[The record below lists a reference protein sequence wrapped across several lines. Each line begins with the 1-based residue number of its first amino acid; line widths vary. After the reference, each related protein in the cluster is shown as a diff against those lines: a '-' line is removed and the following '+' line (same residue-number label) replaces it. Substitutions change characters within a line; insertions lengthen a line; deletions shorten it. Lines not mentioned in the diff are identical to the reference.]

1 MSDFED
7 DVVFVSVDEG
17 ELEIIVVSKL
27 ILVLESKI
35 KDLKREK
42 RVSEDN
48 NDKIDSKS
56 GNIFK
61 LSGNEKKK
69 EIKIF
74 VVFKFKESVKLEVL
88 FVKKQEEKSK
98 GGKGKKKKGKQ
109 IKVEIVSQDLGRKIE
124 KNLVGDIEEKE
135 EKLSLI
141 EVVENLQ
148 KKDELIIDSLEIERK
163 LKIFDFDKFL
173 VSEIILSD
181 DKVLVFEIK
190 KVKESYLE
198 EVNLKVKFIVIEEKI
213 IIEVKK
219 EEQFIFDKERKE
231 ILKGD

>member
-181 DKVLVFEIK
+181 DKVLVFDIK
-190 KVKESYLE
+190 EVKESYLE

>member
-109 IKVEIVSQDLGRKIE
+109 IKVEIVSQDLERKIE

-190 KVKESYLE
+190 EVKESYLE

-219 EEQFIFDKERKE
+219 EE
-231 ILKGD
+231 

>member
-163 LKIFDFDKFL
+163 LKIFDFEKFL

-190 KVKESYLE
+190 EVKESYLE

>member
-1 MSDFED
+1 MLDFED

-109 IKVEIVSQDLGRKIE
+109 IKVEIVSQDLGGKLE

-190 KVKESYLE
+190 EVKESYLE
-198 EVNLKVKFIVIEEKI
+198 EVNLKKKFIVIEEKI

-219 EEQFIFDKERKE
+219 EE
-231 ILKGD
+231 

>member
-148 KKDELIIDSLEIERK
+148 KKDELKIDSLEIERK

-190 KVKESYLE
+190 EVKESYLE

>member
-48 NDKIDSKS
+48 NDKIDS

-190 KVKESYLE
+190 EVKESYLE

-219 EEQFIFDKERKE
+219 EE
-231 ILKGD
+231 

>member
-1 MSDFED
+1 MLDFED

-48 NDKIDSKS
+48 NDKIDSKR

-190 KVKESYLE
+190 EVKESYLE

>member
-42 RVSEDN
+42 RVIEDN

-190 KVKESYLE
+190 EVKESYLE

>member
-35 KDLKREK
+35 KDLRREK

-190 KVKESYLE
+190 EVKESYLE

-219 EEQFIFDKERKE
+219 EE
-231 ILKGD
+231 

>member
-98 GGKGKKKKGKQ
+98 GGKGKKKKEKQ

-190 KVKESYLE
+190 EVKESYLE

>member
-1 MSDFED
+1 MLDFED

-181 DKVLVFEIK
+181 DIVLVFEIK
-190 KVKESYLE
+190 EVKESYLE

>member
-109 IKVEIVSQDLGRKIE
+109 IKVEIVVQDLGRKIE

-190 KVKESYLE
+190 EVKESYLE

>member
-1 MSDFED
+1 MLDFED

-181 DKVLVFEIK
+181 DIVLVFEIK
-190 KVKESYLE
+190 EVKESYLE

-219 EEQFIFDKERKE
+219 EE
-231 ILKGD
+231 

>member
-48 NDKIDSKS
+48 NDRIDSKS

-190 KVKESYLE
+190 EVKESYLE
-198 EVNLKVKFIVIEEKI
+198 KVNLKVKFIVIEEKI

-219 EEQFIFDKERKE
+219 EE
-231 ILKGD
+231 

>member
-17 ELEIIVVSKL
+17 ELEIIV
-27 ILVLESKI
+27 VLESKI

-109 IKVEIVSQDLGRKIE
+109 IKVEIVSQDLGGKLE

-163 LKIFDFDKFL
+163 LKIFDLDKFL

-190 KVKESYLE
+190 EVKESYLE

-219 EEQFIFDKERKE
+219 EE
-231 ILKGD
+231 

>member
-88 FVKKQEEKSK
+88 FGKKQEEKSK

-190 KVKESYLE
+190 EVKESYLE

-219 EEQFIFDKERKE
+219 EE
-231 ILKGD
+231 

>member
-27 ILVLESKI
+27 VLVLESKI

-190 KVKESYLE
+190 EVKESYLE

-219 EEQFIFDKERKE
+219 EE
-231 ILKGD
+231 

>member
-109 IKVEIVSQDLGRKIE
+109 IKVEIISQDLGRKIE

-190 KVKESYLE
+190 EVKESYLE

>member
-1 MSDFED
+1 MLDFED

-27 ILVLESKI
+27 IIVLESKI

-190 KVKESYLE
+190 EVKESYLE

>member
-1 MSDFED
+1 MLDFED

-190 KVKESYLE
+190 EVKESYLE

-219 EEQFIFDKERKE
+219 EE
-231 ILKGD
+231 

>member
-48 NDKIDSKS
+48 NDRIDSKS

-190 KVKESYLE
+190 EVKESYLE

-219 EEQFIFDKERKE
+219 EE
-231 ILKGD
+231 

>member
-124 KNLVGDIEEKE
+124 KNLVRDIEEKE

-190 KVKESYLE
+190 EVKESYLE

-219 EEQFIFDKERKE
+219 EE
-231 ILKGD
+231 

>member
-1 MSDFED
+1 MLDFED

-190 KVKESYLE
+190 EVKESYLE

-213 IIEVKK
+213 IIEVIK
-219 EEQFIFDKERKE
+219 EE
-231 ILKGD
+231 

>member
-48 NDKIDSKS
+48 NDRIDSKS

-190 KVKESYLE
+190 EVKESYLE
-198 EVNLKVKFIVIEEKI
+198 KVNLKVKFIVIEEKI
-213 IIEVKK
+213 IIVVKK
-219 EEQFIFDKERKE
+219 EE
-231 ILKGD
+231 

>member
-124 KNLVGDIEEKE
+124 KSLVGDIEEKE

-190 KVKESYLE
+190 EVKESYLE

>member
-48 NDKIDSKS
+48 NDRIDSKS

-163 LKIFDFDKFL
+163 LKIFDFDKFF

-190 KVKESYLE
+190 EVKESYLE

>member
-88 FVKKQEEKSK
+88 FGKKQEEKSK

-190 KVKESYLE
+190 EVKESYLE

>member
-181 DKVLVFEIK
+181 DKVLVLEIK
-190 KVKESYLE
+190 EVKESYLE

-219 EEQFIFDKERKE
+219 EE
-231 ILKGD
+231 

>member
-98 GGKGKKKKGKQ
+98 GGKGKKKKEKQ

-190 KVKESYLE
+190 EVKESYLE

-219 EEQFIFDKERKE
+219 EE
-231 ILKGD
+231 

>member
-163 LKIFDFDKFL
+163 LKIFDFDKFS

-190 KVKESYLE
+190 EVKESYLE

-219 EEQFIFDKERKE
+219 EE
-231 ILKGD
+231 

>member
-109 IKVEIVSQDLGRKIE
+109 IKVEIVSQDLGGKLE

-190 KVKESYLE
+190 EVKESYLE

-219 EEQFIFDKERKE
+219 EE
-231 ILKGD
+231 

>member
-1 MSDFED
+1 MDFED

-88 FVKKQEEKSK
+88 FVKK
-98 GGKGKKKKGKQ
+98 
-109 IKVEIVSQDLGRKIE
+109 
-124 KNLVGDIEEKE
+124 
-135 EKLSLI
+135 
-141 EVVENLQ
+141 
-148 KKDELIIDSLEIERK
+148 
-163 LKIFDFDKFL
+163 
-173 VSEIILSD
+173 
-181 DKVLVFEIK
+181 
-190 KVKESYLE
+190 
-198 EVNLKVKFIVIEEKI
+198 
-213 IIEVKK
+213 
-219 EEQFIFDKERKE
+219 
-231 ILKGD
+231 

>member
-109 IKVEIVSQDLGRKIE
+109 IKVEIISQDLGRKIE

-190 KVKESYLE
+190 EVKESYLE

-219 EEQFIFDKERKE
+219 EE
-231 ILKGD
+231 

>member
-124 KNLVGDIEEKE
+124 KNLVGDIEE
-135 EKLSLI
+135 
-141 EVVENLQ
+141 
-148 KKDELIIDSLEIERK
+148 
-163 LKIFDFDKFL
+163 
-173 VSEIILSD
+173 
-181 DKVLVFEIK
+181 
-190 KVKESYLE
+190 
-198 EVNLKVKFIVIEEKI
+198 
-213 IIEVKK
+213 
-219 EEQFIFDKERKE
+219 
-231 ILKGD
+231 

>member
-190 KVKESYLE
+190 EIKESYLE

-213 IIEVKK
+213 IIVVKK
-219 EEQFIFDKERKE
+219 EE
-231 ILKGD
+231 

>member
-48 NDKIDSKS
+48 NDRIDSKS

-190 KVKESYLE
+190 EVKESYLE

-213 IIEVKK
+213 IIVVKK
-219 EEQFIFDKERKE
+219 EE
-231 ILKGD
+231 

>member
-1 MSDFED
+1 MLDFED

-109 IKVEIVSQDLGRKIE
+109 IKVEIISQDLGRKIE

-190 KVKESYLE
+190 EVKESYLE

-219 EEQFIFDKERKE
+219 EE
-231 ILKGD
+231 

>member
-1 MSDFED
+1 MLDFED

-190 KVKESYLE
+190 EVKESYLE

>member
-48 NDKIDSKS
+48 NDRIDSKS

-124 KNLVGDIEEKE
+124 KNLVGDIEE
-135 EKLSLI
+135 
-141 EVVENLQ
+141 
-148 KKDELIIDSLEIERK
+148 
-163 LKIFDFDKFL
+163 
-173 VSEIILSD
+173 
-181 DKVLVFEIK
+181 
-190 KVKESYLE
+190 
-198 EVNLKVKFIVIEEKI
+198 
-213 IIEVKK
+213 
-219 EEQFIFDKERKE
+219 
-231 ILKGD
+231 

>member
-190 KVKESYLE
+190 EVKESYLE

-213 IIEVKK
+213 IIVVKK
-219 EEQFIFDKERKE
+219 EE
-231 ILKGD
+231 